1 MIRRPPRSTRT
12 DTLFPYTTL
21 FRSAYRAEGRRRHTR
36 GAAGTAL
43 RDDKPAFGQ
52 GQPERRGPYI
62 RCDRLGRRGRKP
74 QFHQQRARIRPLTGV
89 VDGPPVTSAISA
101 PATCLAATPRI
112 CSTASRTCVIPQ
124 QYTHDSCPPSGVT
137 GQLPYIR

>member
-74 QFHQQRARIRPLTGV
+74 QFHQPRARIRPLTGV

-101 PATCLAATPRI
+101 PATCLAAPPRI
-112 CSTASRTCVIPQ
+112 CPPASRPCLIPHISPQ
-124 QYTHDSCPPSGVT
+124 HSCPPSVFT
-137 GQLPYIR
+137 GRLP

>member
-74 QFHQQRARIRPLTGV
+74 QFYQPRARIRPLTGV

-101 PATCLAATPRI
+101 PADRNSVVMGKMVSVSLDLAGRRDIKETI
-112 CSTASRTCVIPQ
+112 TDHI
-124 QYTHDSCPPSGVT
+124 
-137 GQLPYIR
+137 